1 MDDWEDADVWRLAAE
16 QAYITALDKATRIR
30 DDNSLKAF
38 PGLREEL
45 DQLGEYRA
53 QDFTALQMHIA
64 SDYEDDGEDEVED
77 DCADETMNLPLLP
90 PSKQTPTVKVDWPT
104 ENISNASSV
113 RKEARQ
119 KTHKAKKGGAYHM
132 HSFTKSL
139 GKSSGSGSGSV
150 RASVLSMDWEAN
162 KEVLKNAD
170 GGVSLPGQ

>member
-45 DQLGEYRA
+45 DQLGE
-53 QDFTALQMHIA
+53 
-64 SDYEDDGEDEVED
+64 DEVED

-90 PSKQTPTVKVDWPT
+90 PSEQTPTVKVDWPT

-162 KEVLKNAD
+162 KEALKNAD